1 MRRLLLILLLPPLLG
16 GCAYLASVS
25 GDVDRQLDQWVQ
37 QQEYG
42 KALNAL
48 GYIKPQHPDYARL
61 MKKRDTIARR
71 AEQYARD
78 TASQS
83 AELVRQGQWQQ
94 ALELSATALK
104 HLPESSV
111 LQHNHQRLLQ
121 QQAARLEELE
131 LELLQARAEGL
142 LHLLPVYGDRANVD
156 PYSWRAQHDLRQ
168 LREEAAEVSGELT
181 RRGRLALEHKDMNS
195 ARRSLNLAL
204 RLSPGPETK
213 QANKELLRRLA
224 PPTPPTARVASKPG
238 GEEETQELLQQYRQ
252 AYDSK
257 NWVEAQRLL
266 ALLELQPT
274 PPEEL
279 SQLRSELDAEVAEVV
294 NHHTEQ
300 GIALYSRGKYEQ
312 ALAAWRKAQQLDPA
326 NARVTTHIE
335 RAERVLDKLRAL
347 QEKRSGE

>member
-1 MRRLLLILLLPPLLG
+1 MRRLLLIFMLPMLLH

-25 GDVDRQLDQWVQ
+25 GDVDHQIEQWVQ

-42 KALNAL
+42 KALSAL
-48 GYIKPQHPDYARL
+48 SYIKPQHPDYARL
-61 MKKRDTIARR
+61 MKKRDAVVRQ

-78 TASQS
+78 TANQS
-83 AELVRQGQWQQ
+83 AELARQGQWAQ
-94 ALELSATALK
+94 ALELSTAALK
-104 HLPESSV
+104 RFPESSV

-121 QQAARLEELE
+121 QQAARLDEID

-142 LHLLPVYGDRANVD
+142 LHLLPVYTSRATVD
-156 PYSWRAQHDLRQ
+156 PYSWRARYDLRQ
-168 LREEAAEVSGELT
+168 LQEEAAEVSGELT
-181 RRGRLALEHKDMNS
+181 RRGRLALERKDMVS

-204 RLSPGPETK
+204 RLSPGPETR

-224 PPTPPTARVASKPG
+224 PAVPATSGKASV
-238 GEEETQELLQQYRQ
+238 EDETQELLQQYRQ

-257 NWVEAQRLL
+257 NWIEAQRLL

-274 PPEEL
+274 PPQEL
-279 SQLRSELDAEVAEVV
+279 PQLRSELNAEVAEVV
-294 NHHTEQ
+294 NRHTEQ
-300 GIALYSRGKYEQ
+300 GITLYSRGKYEQ

-326 NARVTTHIE
+326 NERVATHIE
-335 RAERVLDKLRAL
+335 RAERVLEKLRAL